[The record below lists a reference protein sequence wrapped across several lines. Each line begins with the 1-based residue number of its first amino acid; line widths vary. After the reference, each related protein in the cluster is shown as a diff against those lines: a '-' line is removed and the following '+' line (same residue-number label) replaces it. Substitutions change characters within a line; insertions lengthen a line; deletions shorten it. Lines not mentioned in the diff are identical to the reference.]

1 MQYTNKD
8 DVPLSLA
15 VWLAHSDYDFIP
27 DEKSISATSLLKPV
41 RQVVLE
47 RSISSSNKQKDI
59 LDSLAAVYG
68 SSLHAAIENAWTS
81 DKLPQ
86 TLASLGMTQK
96 VIDRVKVN
104 PIEPEEGDINVYVE
118 KRAERSISG
127 YKISGKFD
135 LVINGHLYDNKST
148 SVWTYIYK
156 SRQDDYIKQCSIY
169 KWLNPDI
176 ITDDTFS
183 INYIF
188 TDWSKSDAVIK
199 AKNGYPQKRLIEEN
213 FPFMSQVETE
223 NFIQAKLADIDKY
236 IGFTTQT
243 DLPECPESELW
254 CSDTVYKYYANPKN
268 RTRATKV
275 FDTAAEANSYMN
287 QKGKGEVVRAIG
299 KPRRCLY
306 CDCYD
311 ICLQRRKYY
320 SD

>member
-1 MQYTNKD
+1 MQYTNKE
-8 DVPLSLA
+8 DVPLALA

-27 DEKSISATSLLKPV
+27 DEKSISATSLLKPT

-47 RSISSSNKQKDI
+47 KTTSLANKQGDI

-86 TLASLGMTQK
+86 TLASLGMTKK

-104 PIEPEEGDINVYVE
+104 PTEPDKGDINVYVE
-118 KRAERSISG
+118 KRAERSLAG

-135 LVINGHLYDNKST
+135 LVIDGHLYDNKST

-156 SRQDDYIKQCSIY
+156 SRTDDYVKQCSIY

-188 TDWSKSDAVIK
+188 TDWSKSDAAIK
-199 AKNGYPQKRLIEEN
+199 AKDGYPQRRLIEEK
-213 FPFMSQVETE
+213 FPFMSQQETE
-223 NFIQAKLADIDKY
+223 SFISNKLVEIDKY
-236 IGFTTQT
+236 MKFASQT
-243 DLPECPESELW
+243 ELPECPESELW
-254 CSDTVYKYYANPKN
+254 LPETVYKYYANPENK
-268 RTRATKV
+268 TRATKV
-275 FDTAAEANSYMN
+275 FNTAAEANKYMN

-306 CDCYD
+306 CACYD
-311 ICLQRRKYY
+311 ICLQRKKYY
-320 SD
+320 PD